1 MYIELSTVCTIYSY
15 WIMNRIQCREN
26 SKIWND
32 RKVWKPSTVFWR
44 KKYGS
49 NGNYMQKFFK
59 KLVTLLLWSNNA
71 DKNVKNRYNG
81 KVQL

>member
-1 MYIELSTVCTIYSY
+1 MYIALSTVCTIYSY
-15 WIMNRIQCREN
+15 WIMNRIQCREKL
-26 SKIWND
+26 KIWND
-32 RKVWKPSTVFWR
+32 RIVWKPSTVFD